1 MWDSIRAAVLRV
13 RPKII
18 VLNSGLWGVQWRA
31 GEGGNVA
38 ALLAALDWAA
48 SAEGGVEEVVW
59 KTTTHQLHGESGAF
73 DDTPL
78 KTQQEQLVVA
88 GFRERGWAVLDAA
101 EATAELAALA
111 MASEANRTRIF
122 MDAVHFTRNIY
133 RGLNE
138 VLLSMVCR
146 EEGEGGGGEGGSSS
160 RSGGARAA
168 AAVSA
173 PPAAEQGRLSMAD
186 LDT

>member
-1 MWDSIRAAVLRV
+1 
-13 RPKII
+13 
-18 VLNSGLWGVQWRA
+18 VQWRA
-31 GEGGNVA
+31 GDGGNVA

-73 DDTPL
+73 DDSPL

-146 EEGEGGGGEGGSSS
+146 EEGEGKGEEGGSSS
-160 RSGGARAA
+160 RDGGARVAAAVSAGGTKAA

-173 PPAAEQGRLSMAD
+173 TPAAGQGRLSMVD